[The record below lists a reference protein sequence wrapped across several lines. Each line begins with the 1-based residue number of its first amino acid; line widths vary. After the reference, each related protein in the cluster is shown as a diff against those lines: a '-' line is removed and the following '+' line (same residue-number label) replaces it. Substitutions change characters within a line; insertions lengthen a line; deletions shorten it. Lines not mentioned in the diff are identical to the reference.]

1 VGAGHWVEQPR
12 RPYPSFVH
20 THFTLVRLRAL
31 GGKHMQSGEESKV
44 DDAIKKIAALLSA
57 A

>member
-12 RPYPSFVH
+12 WPYPSFVH

-44 DDAIKKIAALLSA
+44 DDAIKEIAALLA
-57 A
+57 AA